1 MSFECY
7 DLQCQEIT
15 DNKIRESVLT
25 VNDSTESDC
34 KPQHIDGTHSVT
46 PDLCNKFVSIEI
58 LEYLVHVYQA
68 GNMNDMRVIRCK

>member
-25 VNDSTESDC
+25 VNDSTESDY

-46 PDLCNKFVSIEI
+46 PDLCNKFV
-58 LEYLVHVYQA
+58 
-68 GNMNDMRVIRCK
+68 